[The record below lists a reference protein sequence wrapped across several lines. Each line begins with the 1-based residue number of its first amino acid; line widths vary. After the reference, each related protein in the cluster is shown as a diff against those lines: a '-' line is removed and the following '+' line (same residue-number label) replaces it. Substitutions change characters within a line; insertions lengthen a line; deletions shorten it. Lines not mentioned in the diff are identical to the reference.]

1 MQLCTTRL
9 TQGPTVVEPLSPSST
24 SLVHAIQVP
33 GQEQSNTTTTTNT
46 TNTTNMPEQPKIQS
60 EDTQELLDDTTLQVV
75 DEFFTSD

>member
-1 MQLCTTRL
+1 MGLK
-9 TQGPTVVEPLSPSST
+9 VDEPVFPGSS

-60 EDTQELLDDTTLQVV
+60 EDTQGLLDDTTLQVV